1 MSIYRNIYA
10 GSGAGA
16 VAAII
21 AVLVSLPLESPDDIV
36 LNAAS
41 VGFGALGLGFVSG
54 IAWHRYGSDDMFNRR
69 YVASSIGLLVAS
81 LAIAAAAQ
89 LQLEDALLFTVPLA
103 LISAVISIVGTPIAA
118 TNARIGNWIPGLL
131 VILAVV
137 LSIALAGQSD
147 QESGSL
153 TLPPPPA

>member
-10 GSGAGA
+10 GVSAGA

-41 VGFGALGLGFVSG
+41 VGFGALGVGFVSV
-54 IAWHRYGSDDMFNRR
+54 IAWHRYGSDDMFNRQ
-69 YVASSIGLLVAS
+69 YVASSIGVLVAS
-81 LAIAAAAQ
+81 LVIAFAAQ
-89 LQLEDALLFTVPLA
+89 LQFEDGLLFTIPLA
-103 LISAVISIVGTPIAA
+103 LISAGISIVGTPIAA

-131 VILAVV
+131 VILAVA
-137 LSIALAGQSD
+137 LSIALAGQGD